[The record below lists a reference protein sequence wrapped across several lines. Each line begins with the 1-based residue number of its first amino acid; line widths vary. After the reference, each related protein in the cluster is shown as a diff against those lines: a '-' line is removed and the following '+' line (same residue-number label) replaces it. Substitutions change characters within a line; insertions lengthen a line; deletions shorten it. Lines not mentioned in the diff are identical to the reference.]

1 MKKSIYYTFDGMAA
15 QDPGVADALLMYLA
29 PSGTPEHVKQWV
41 RNESQDVEPVNGE
54 IYKTPPPVVKPVV
67 KPVVAAPVVLDQHG
81 DFPESGWYFCKL
93 QSGAW
98 VGNVYEYMNCAPMV
112 WDPRLKRWLDGEGPD
127 CDLVNRWLFDY
138 EDEQECEYDLL
149 NAVEEA
155 YKMNAA
161 FAE

>member
-67 KPVVAAPVVLDQHG
+67 TTPVVLDKY
-81 DFPESGWYFCKL
+81 DNLPERGWFFNKRQNGCWVASFC
-93 QSGAW
+93 
-98 VGNVYEYMNCAPMV
+98 NYINYIPMV

-155 YKMNAA
+155 Y
-161 FAE
+161 E